1 MSMKREAYRLANEFQ
16 TDFSADQD
24 QLMDSPDDMEMKR
37 YEANAL
43 REIRKEKRAAKG
55 SIGKITAAACIAAA
69 LLAGTVM
76 FRQEVHASIRQITW
90 SISSALGLS
99 EDLAAYRDVLNSS
112 VSDKGYVV
120 TLQEAVVSEEKL
132 TVNYTIQ
139 REDGQPIEDYLT
151 PDEQLFVN
159 GKQVMGGAG
168 GSSGFLDEEQT
179 IIGAEMS
186 YQIPGVDMSQ
196 ENEFCIKIHKLGFQN
211 GIKGKWDFA
220 FTADGAALMADT
232 KRISMEKS
240 FTLPDGVTVTLKEL
254 TMNELEQRIS
264 FTQSG
269 STRYMAEVLAVDD
282 TGRQV
287 KFGLRSADEKSGYLS
302 NEEYM
307 EDGRIADTAAKVV
320 MTLYVTALPEEDG
333 QIIDEPKQVGEPFE
347 LKL

>member
-1 MSMKREAYRLANEFQ
+1 MKREAYRLANEFQ

-24 QLMDSPDDMEMKR
+24 RLMDSPDDMEMKR

-211 GIKGKWDFA
+211 GIKGK
-220 FTADGAALMADT
+220 
-232 KRISMEKS
+232 
-240 FTLPDGVTVTLKEL
+240 
-254 TMNELEQRIS
+254 
-264 FTQSG
+264 
-269 STRYMAEVLAVDD
+269 
-282 TGRQV
+282 
-287 KFGLRSADEKSGYLS
+287 
-302 NEEYM
+302 
-307 EDGRIADTAAKVV
+307 
-320 MTLYVTALPEEDG
+320 
-333 QIIDEPKQVGEPFE
+333 
-347 LKL
+347 